1 MRGSAPGAPSS
12 LASVARQ
19 VAWSGV
25 IAIAVAVAVGL
36 WSDWHKLAGAFD
48 EFAWEAIPIA
58 IGLTAVNAT
67 IRFGKWHYYCHRI
80 GAHPTLSESAL
91 IFVAG
96 FALTVTPGKTG
107 ELLKAYFLSRRTGVD
122 AWRAAPISLA
132 ERATDGFAVL
142 VLTGAGLSIIWHT
155 AWPLAI
161 TLAGTV
167 AGCSGLALLGG
178 TRAGLPKPVAR
189 LWRQAS
195 SHPRAQRVVAM
206 AGSRI
211 RDTADGAAMIFD
223 VRSLVLAIALGLLSW
238 GAESLAL
245 WYALHSFGLPAD
257 LNLLGYALA
266 ALNAG
271 TLAGAVSLMPGGAGA
286 AEATIAGILT
296 GTVSPAVAG
305 AATLIIRMCTVWIGA
320 VLGLGALV
328 ALRDCFTPIGAS
340 GGPVVDQPAQYPV
353 GKKPPPPQ
361 AGEESSV
368 PDTT

>member
-1 MRGSAPGAPSS
+1 M
-12 LASVARQ
+12 
-19 VAWSGV
+19 

-48 EFAWEAIPIA
+48 SFAWDAIPIA

-80 GAHPTLSESAL
+80 GAYPTLSESAL
-91 IFVAG
+91 IFIAG

-107 ELLKAYFLSRRTGVD
+107 EFLKAYLLSRRTGVD

-132 ERATDGFAVL
+132 ERATDGFAVF
-142 VLTGAGLSIIWHT
+142 VLTGTGLSIIWHT
-155 AWPLAI
+155 AWPVAI

-167 AGCSGLALLGG
+167 AGCSLLALLGG
-178 TRAGLPKPVAR
+178 TRVRLPTVVSGLWTQ
-189 LWRQAS
+189 LS

-223 VRSLVLAIALGLLSW
+223 VRSLVLAFGLGLLSW

-245 WYALHSFGLPAD
+245 WYALHAFGLPAD
-257 LNLLGYALA
+257 LDLLGYALA

-305 AATLIIRMCTVWIGA
+305 AATLIIRLCTVWIGA
-320 VLGLGALV
+320 LLGLGALV
-328 ALRDCFTPIGAS
+328 ALRDCFTPVGAS
-340 GGPVVDQPAQYPV
+340 GDTAVQHASRGLPLERNSPSPAT
-353 GKKPPPPQ
+353 GR
-361 AGEESSV
+361 GE
-368 PDTT
+368 

>member
-1 MRGSAPGAPSS
+1 MRGSGVSGAPSS
-12 LASVARQ
+12 LASIARQ

-25 IAIAVAVAVGL
+25 IAIAAAVAVGL

-48 EFAWEAIPIA
+48 SFAWDAIPIA

-80 GAHPTLSESAL
+80 GAYPTLSESAL

-155 AWPLAI
+155 AWPVAI

-167 AGCSGLALLGG
+167 AGCSLLTLLGG
-178 TRAGLPKPVAR
+178 TRVGLPKPVAR
-189 LWRQAS
+189 IWTRLS
-195 SHPRAQRVVAM
+195 SHPRAQRIVAM

-223 VRSLVLAIALGLLSW
+223 VRSLLLAFGLGLLSW

-245 WYALHSFGLPAD
+245 WYALHAFGLPANLD
-257 LNLLGYALA
+257 LLGYALA

-305 AATLIIRMCTVWIGA
+305 AATLIIRLCTVWIGA
-320 VLGLGALV
+320 VLGLVALV
-328 ALRDCFTPIGAS
+328 ALRDCFTPVGAAGEPVAEKTSGGLLQRNNPSPAS
-340 GGPVVDQPAQYPV
+340 GR
-353 GKKPPPPQ
+353 
-361 AGEESSV
+361 GE
-368 PDTT
+368 